1 MIYSARDRDEL
12 ETFWTIVLTAYYHAR
27 GLSMDPMR
35 ATAVSCVTLGQVKR
49 MRLKPTQATHVP
61 SEMRR

>member
-27 GLSMDPMR
+27 GLSRILCVRRQFR
-35 ATAVSCVTLGQVKR
+35 A
-49 MRLKPTQATHVP
+49 
-61 SEMRR
+61 